1 MKLDK
6 ELSNSRIDKDSKEEL
21 LYSNKSKIDE
31 IVRDMKSMDI
41 NYPQS
46 YSKLTDIK
54 NFNAIVKN
62 HELKRTHVKSA
73 YGEGKSGS

>member
-31 IVRDMKSMDI
+31 IVRDMKSLDI
-41 NYPQS
+41 NYP
-46 YSKLTDIK
+46 
-54 NFNAIVKN
+54 
-62 HELKRTHVKSA
+62 
-73 YGEGKSGS
+73 